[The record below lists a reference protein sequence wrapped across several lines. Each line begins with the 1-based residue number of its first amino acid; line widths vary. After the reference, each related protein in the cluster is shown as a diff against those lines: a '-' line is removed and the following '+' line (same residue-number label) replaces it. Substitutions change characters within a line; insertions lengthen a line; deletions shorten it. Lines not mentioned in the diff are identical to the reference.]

1 MPAQIEIEREGGKP
15 SDWKF
20 QMQDVNNDL
29 VLSFHRHTKSFQV
42 KKSLNKQKKWLF
54 AKIEMQTGNST
65 VNVDISIS
73 LKSH

>member
-1 MPAQIEIEREGGKP
+1 
-15 SDWKF
+15 
-20 QMQDVNNDL
+20 MQDLNNDS

-54 AKIEMQTGNST
+54 AKIEMQTDNGT
-65 VNVDISIS
+65 VNVDVSIS